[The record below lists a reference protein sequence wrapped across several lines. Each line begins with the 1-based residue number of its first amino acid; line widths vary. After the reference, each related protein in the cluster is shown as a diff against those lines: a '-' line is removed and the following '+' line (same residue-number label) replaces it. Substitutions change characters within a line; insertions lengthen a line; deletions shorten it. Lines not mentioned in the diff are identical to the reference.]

1 MQHSLGS
8 ENNVFLYDNLFMLII
23 STSIKMRPWLQLLHN
38 GVCMQLYQNLIYYT
52 NSKEQFLE
60 QYDNSRC
67 YLSYQIILL
76 RKKHKHLLELYE
88 MLNLSSAKSIY
99 LWTTAWSQRRDH
111 SQSSVSNFVHTSYCQ
126 DHPLTSSSQS
136 LQHSYCRKLFIS
148 AIPSDNYR
156 TTRGEH
162 QLLNNIPIEY
172 S

>member
-60 QYDNSRC
+60 QYDNSKC

-99 LWTTAWSQRRDH
+99 LWTTAWSLTIFCVKLCPYIVLSR
-111 SQSSVSNFVHTSYCQ
+111 SSTHILI
-126 DHPLTSSSQS
+126 P
-136 LQHSYCRKLFIS
+136 
-148 AIPSDNYR
+148 IPS
-156 TTRGEH
+156 TF
-162 QLLNNIPIEY
+162 LL
-172 S
+172 